1 MMFAKFKDLLLVF
14 LMGQDLCQM
23 TLKAMKINTHV
34 QIKISRDE
42 HCYNVRCMRL
52 LAGQICQT

>member
-23 TLKAMKINTHV
+23 TLKATKINTHV

-42 HCYNVRCMRL
+42 HCYNVR
-52 LAGQICQT
+52 